1 MILILGSVILNKV
14 LCASAKILDS
24 IFEGTVDKSTKLN
37 AFQKRRETR
46 EYEALK
52 MVSAFMKKMRRR
64 LCAGD
69 LFSSQLAI
77 LNVKGSVKNSF
88 PNDSQ
93 HSKSISRQN
102 SCSDILDGRKIIK

>member
-52 MVSAFMKKMRRR
+52 MVSVFMKKMRR
-64 LCAGD
+64 LDCA
-69 LFSSQLAI
+69 LEI
-77 LNVKGSVKNSF
+77 YF
-88 PNDSQ
+88 PVNW
-93 HSKSISRQN
+93 HSECERQ
-102 SCSDILDGRKIIK
+102 C